1 MSRYI
6 ALVAIFAMAFA
17 EHWTVYDADRKLYC
31 IILDAENVSMTVK
44 FTALNGTVETY
55 TASINGTHEVTG
67 KCQDIYGNRTAQ
79 SLKVSF
85 FPAGNNTPAIAA
97 QPWELEFIFG
107 SDEKVAA
114 FELLDYSLT
123 TAPVWGVNASSIYK
137 FKKADGQVDFQGH
150 DKNAFKC
157 SNSDLPLSNSS
168 TIDLKN
174 VNVLAFAHLDQPQFP
189 KQQIFEQCLLDS
201 RTSDIVPIVVG
212 ACLAG
217 LVVIVLVAY
226 LIGRARAKQLKN

>member
-1 MSRYI
+1 MARKGETCIFRMVPSRPTLHQLT
-6 ALVAIFAMAFA
+6 APM
-17 EHWTVYDADRKLYC
+17 KLP
-31 IILDAENVSMTVK
+31 
-44 FTALNGTVETY
+44 
-55 TASINGTHEVTG
+55 
-67 KCQDIYGNRTAQ
+67 
-79 SLKVSF
+79 VSF
-85 FPAGNNTPAIAA
+85 FPAGNDTPAIAA

-137 FKKADGQVDFQGH
+137 FTKADGQVDFQGH

-174 VNVLAFAHLDQPQFP
+174 VNVLAFAHLDQPEFP
-189 KQQIFEQCLLDS
+189 KQQSQFFYLFFDRHLHRS
-201 RTSDIVPIVVG
+201 VG
-212 ACLAG
+212 QFF
-217 LVVIVLVAY
+217 
-226 LIGRARAKQLKN
+226 LIGKVYWNFPYMCCVLASKRS